1 MTWIRKSLP
10 CKKTNDFLKLVSDM
24 NPKLCTGVFT
34 ITEYPPFCLF
44 LYLFINLPSTDKTI
58 KAKLKSQPPTPQQNS
73 FLTYESTLH

>member
-1 MTWIRKSLP
+1 MTWIRESLP

-24 NPKLCTGVFT
+24 NPKLC
-34 ITEYPPFCLF
+34 IYSHWISPLLF